1 MFNYSSFRRLKSFSN
16 YDEVLEHYKSVE
28 PIQGNGTNRGRKP
41 IGERRY
47 VDKFHMAVTSVY
59 EGKHSIDMY
68 LYSSPVIRFIQGG
81 EIILKTR
88 YSHADADEREFI
100 NALVRGYE
108 VIYRGK
114 EFLLVHIGTGITQA
128 LDFSTPVTL
137 TPDELGRLKVTAGGK
152 TLRKHKLIRK
162 KFNVF
167 ASVCK
172 PFIKHVENLARI
184 HDPEEVYNKPH
195 PFTGG
200 LHEAIASVT
209 PDMATWDNAL
219 IMQLILHSVDRDYAW
234 AGTGYKYQYTMHPER
249 VGRMVREALKYS
261 YAPEI
266 FEVEEVHPADWKGDS
281 NAKYIH
287 SIRYL

>member
-1 MFNYSSFRRLKSFSN
+1 MFNYSSFRRLKSFYS
-16 YDEVLEHYKSVE
+16 YDEVLEHYNSVE
-28 PIQGNGTNRGRKP
+28 PIQGNGANRGRRP

-47 VDKFHMAVTSVY
+47 VDKFHMVATVY
-59 EGKHSIDMY
+59 EGKRSIDMY

-81 EIILKTR
+81 GIILNTR
-88 YSHADADEREFI
+88 HSHADADEREFI

-128 LDFSTPVTL
+128 LDFITPVTL

-152 TLRKHKLIRK
+152 TLRRHKLMRK

-167 ASVCK
+167 VSACK

-219 IMQLILHSVDRDYAW
+219 IMQLILHSVDRNFAW
-234 AGTGYKYQYTMHPER
+234 SGTGYIHHYTMHPER
-249 VGRMVREALKYS
+249 VGRMVREGLKYS

-281 NAKYIH
+281 NAKYTYD
-287 SIRYL
+287 IRHL

>member
-1 MFNYSSFRRLKSFSN
+1 MFNYSSFRRLKSFRN
-16 YDEVLEHYKSVE
+16 YDEVLEHYNSVE

-47 VDKFHMAVTSVY
+47 VDKFHMAASTYV
-59 EGKHSIDMY
+59 GKPSIDMY

-81 EIILKTR
+81 EIILNTR
-88 YSHADADEREFI
+88 HSHVDADEREFI

-195 PFTGG
+195 PFTGE
-200 LHEAIASVT
+200 LPKAIASVT